1 MLLVDDQE
9 LFRRGVK
16 MVLSADDALELE
28 EVDDGDKALE
38 MVAENPY
45 DIVLLDVRMP
55 GRSGVEVCAAIKE
68 ISPTT
73 GIIMLTASD
82 DESDLYES
90 IRSGASG
97 YLLKD
102 GSTYDQVAEAVR
114 LGASGQSLIT
124 PSMAE
129 YGTLIT
135 V

>member
-1 MLLVDDQE
+1 MTSRDTSIRVLLVDDQE

-16 MVLSADDALELE
+16 MVLGADDALELE

-73 GIIMLTASD
+73 VIIMLTASD

-102 GSTYDQVAEAVR
+102 G
-114 LGASGQSLIT
+114 
-124 PSMAE
+124 
-129 YGTLIT
+129 
-135 V
+135 

>member
-1 MLLVDDQE
+1 
-9 LFRRGVK
+9 
-16 MVLSADDALELE
+16 
-28 EVDDGDKALE
+28 
-38 MVAENPY
+38 
-45 DIVLLDVRMP
+45 MP

-102 GSTYDQVAEAVR
+102 GSTYEQVAEAVR
-114 LGASGQSLIT
+114 LVSSGQSLIS
-124 PSMAE
+124 PSMATE
-129 YGTLIT
+129 LPRRVRAHVQEPGADDQPDSARARGAAARGPRSEQP
-135 V
+135 

>member
-1 MLLVDDQE
+1 
-9 LFRRGVK
+9 
-16 MVLSADDALELE
+16 MVLSADDTLELE

-38 MVAENPY
+38 LVAENPF

-55 GRSGVEVCAAIKE
+55 RRSGVEVCAAIKE

-102 GSTYDQVAEAVR
+102 GSTYEQVAEAVR
-114 LGASGQSLIT
+114 LVASGQSLIS
-124 PSMAE
+124 PSMA
-129 YGTLIT
+129 TKFIDWFVHISHTPPPVPFL
-135 V
+135 